1 METAAVR
8 QAFDERCAESR
19 SCGRHAEKPKVLGL
33 DI

>member
-8 QAFDERCAESR
+8 QAFDERCSKSR
-19 SCGRHAEKPKVLGL
+19 SWGRHAQKPKVVGL